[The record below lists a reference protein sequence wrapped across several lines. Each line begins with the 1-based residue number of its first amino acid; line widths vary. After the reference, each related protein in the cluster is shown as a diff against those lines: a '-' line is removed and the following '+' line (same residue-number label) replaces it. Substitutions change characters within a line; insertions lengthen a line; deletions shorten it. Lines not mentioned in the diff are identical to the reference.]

1 MKVCPIRKTAPSP
14 IPTAAEAAADPSLVA
29 PAPAARA
36 RRGMGAMVGAG
47 LLGSLLSPAVGA
59 SNGLDSDIPATAPT
73 TARAVSD
80 PADAEVAARA
90 EAEREAV
97 ATVVAPM
104 LRKALDEEGRGVF
117 GCVAVDPPV
126 VLSEADALELIR
138 QEFAKAGV
146 ELVGER
152 EIPGFLRTV
161 PDKSKAPRPDKAR
174 PWVDG
179 VYLAETVPGNWTFDL
194 ATADGTIAVEYL
206 SLLDEWRESFEVNH
220 STVSDPDLP
229 ALAQRLHADF
239 STRTNGAPVTIG
251 LFFDPL
257 VCGKTLSGEEAAPL
271 DWPQRRELFRQGA
284 LELLREQV
292 RHFLDWA
299 REEGRLP

>member
-1 MKVCPIRKTAPSP
+1 MKVKPVRKAVSSP

-29 PAPAARA
+29 FASPPRA

-47 LLGSLLSPAVGA
+47 LFGSLLAPLAACSGHESDVPA
-59 SNGLDSDIPATAPT
+59 ATPT

-80 PADAEVAARA
+80 PSDAEVAARA

-104 LRKALDEEGRGVF
+104 LRKALDEEGRGAF

-194 ATADGTIAVEYL
+194 ATADGSIAVEYL
-206 SLLDEWRESFEVNH
+206 SLWDEWRESFEVNH

-257 VCGKTLSGEEAAPL
+257 VRGKTLSGEEAAPL